1 MFEVDH
7 MRLRLMLPAAVLA
20 TIGANLASA
29 QTPRPIIDVHIHY
42 SQDAWSMLPP
52 PEAIKVLRQ
61 AGLRKAFVSSSSDDG
76 TQMLLKA
83 APDLIVPV
91 LRPYRSRG
99 ETGTWTKDASIIAH
113 VESRLKANTYAGIG
127 EFHAYGAD
135 ADTAVMRRMV
145 ELAKERKIFLHAHSD
160 ADAVERM
167 FKQNPEALVLWAHS
181 GFEQVDKVR
190 AMVTK
195 HKTLWA
201 DVAHRTDHAPV
212 GQARCHLEAA
222 VRRLPRALHGR
233 HRHLHA
239 RALALRGR
247 ARQLLAQVARRA
259 AARPRRQHRLP
270 QRRAPGGPDH
280 GAMTAAVMELAR
292 RRLTDLCGAD
302 LLAYHTGS
310 PPPCGEGSG
319 VGVAAKRRPRGFTP
333 PLTPPRHHAEA
344 CLRHDG
350 RGSAYAALAAFTLAL
365 SSS

>member
-1 MFEVDH
+1 
-7 MRLRLMLPAAVLA
+7 MRPMLLAAALCFGTTLA
-20 TIGANLASA
+20 AA
-29 QTPRPIIDVHIHY
+29 QAPRPIIDVHIHY

-76 TQMLLKA
+76 TQMLFKA

-113 VESRLKANTYAGIG
+113 VEGRLKANTYAGIG

-145 ELAKERKIFLHAHSD
+145 QLAKEYRIFLHAHSD

-181 GFEQVDKVR
+181 GFEQVEKVR

-201 DVAHRTDHAPV
+201 DVAHRTDHAPSGKLDATWKQLFVDFPERFMV
-212 GQARCHLEAA
+212 GTDTYTPERWHYIVEHAGWSRAWLAD
-222 VRRLPRALHGR
+222 LPRPLAERIAWRNADALF
-233 HRHLHA
+233 
-239 RALALRGR
+239 
-247 ARQLLAQVARRA
+247 
-259 AARPRRQHRLP
+259 PNSLP
-270 QRRAPGGPDH
+270 VKSQ
-280 GAMTAAVMELAR
+280 
-292 RRLTDLCGAD
+292 
-302 LLAYHTGS
+302 
-310 PPPCGEGSG
+310 
-319 VGVAAKRRPRGFTP
+319 
-333 PLTPPRHHAEA
+333 
-344 CLRHDG
+344 
-350 RGSAYAALAAFTLAL
+350 
-365 SSS
+365 

>member
-1 MFEVDH
+1 
-7 MRLRLMLPAAVLA
+7 MRPMLLASLLTCFGATLA
-20 TIGANLASA
+20 TA

-42 SQDAWSMLPP
+42 SQDAWGALPP

-76 TQMLLKA
+76 TQMLFKA

-113 VESRLKANTYAGIG
+113 VEGRLKANTYAGIG

-145 ELAKERKIFLHAHSD
+145 QLAKEYRIFLHAHSD

-181 GFEQVDKVR
+181 GFERVDKVR

-201 DVAHRTDHAPV
+201 DVAHRTDHAPSGKLDATWKKLFTDFPDRFMV
-212 GQARCHLEAA
+212 GTDTYTPERWHYVVEHANYSRKWLNE
-222 VRRLPRALHGR
+222 LP
-233 HRHLHA
+233 
-239 RALALRGR
+239 
-247 ARQLLAQVARRA
+247 
-259 AARPRRQHRLP
+259 
-270 QRRAPGGPDH
+270 
-280 GAMTAAVMELAR
+280 
-292 RRLTDLCGAD
+292 AD
-302 LLAYHTGS
+302 LADNIAY
-310 PPPCGEGSG
+310 
-319 VGVAAKRRPRGFTP
+319 RN
-333 PLTPPRHHAEA
+333 AER
-344 CLRHDG
+344 L
-350 RGSAYAALAAFTLAL
+350 AALTLGQ
-365 SSS
+365 

>member
-1 MFEVDH
+1 
-7 MRLRLMLPAAVLA
+7 MRLALLAAVLA
-20 TIGANLASA
+20 VVGADLVSA
-29 QTPRPIIDVHIHY
+29 QTSRPIIDVHIHY

-113 VESRLKANTYAGIG
+113 VEGRLKANTYAGIG
-127 EFHAYGAD
+127 EFHVYGAD

-181 GFEQVDKVR
+181 GFDRVDKVR

-201 DVAHRTDHAPV
+201 DLAFRTDHAPS
-212 GQARCHLEAA
+212 GKLDATW
-222 VRRLPRALHGR
+222 
-233 HRHLHA
+233 
-239 RALALRGR
+239 
-247 ARQLLAQVARRA
+247 RQLFVDFPDRFMVGTDTYTPERWHYVVEHANYSRKWLNE
-259 AARPRRQHRLP
+259 LP
-270 QRRAPGGPDH
+270 
-280 GAMTAAVMELAR
+280 
-292 RRLTDLCGAD
+292 AD
-302 LLAYHTGS
+302 LADNI
-310 PPPCGEGSG
+310 
-319 VGVAAKRRPRGFTP
+319 AFRN
-333 PLTPPRHHAEA
+333 AER
-344 CLRHDG
+344 L
-350 RGSAYAALAAFTLAL
+350 AALTLGQ
-365 SSS
+365 